1 MKTLMNLQHNNNNNN
16 NNLDSPVSLP
26 ILISNRFTSFL
37 DFDHPDKSF
46 HKKKLAYYEKF
57 PKDIRNLKN
66 IIFYGPQGVGKYTQ
80 CLNIIKKYSDS
91 KLKYEKKISIPYQK
105 SVFCIKMS
113 DIHYEIDLSILGCHS
128 KTLWNSIFENIQDII
143 TTKHIQKGIVV
154 CKNFHKIHPEL
165 LSMFYSYMQTKLLET
180 NKIIFF
186 IITEQLSFIPSNIIN
201 ICKTLHY
208 ERPSRNMYNKTLNI
222 KIPTKYDINK
232 ITNMFNLKHDISQ
245 LMIPHQ
251 KICDNLIQFIKK
263 YIDSYHCTNKNTN
276 DEVQD
281 DCEDEDEN
289 DFMEIRNIL
298 YNILTYHINVESV
311 LYYVI
316 KELTLQKYIKQDV
329 LHHVLLKTYTFLQYY
344 NNNYRPIYHLESFV
358 FNLIVIINKSN
369 TSSSHEC

>member
-1 MKTLMNLQHNNNNNN
+1 
-16 NNLDSPVSLP
+16 
-26 ILISNRFTSFL
+26 
-37 DFDHPDKSF
+37 
-46 HKKKLAYYEKF
+46 
-57 PKDIRNLKN
+57 
-66 IIFYGPQGVGKYTQ
+66 
-80 CLNIIKKYSDS
+80 
-91 KLKYEKKISIPYQK
+91 
-105 SVFCIKMS
+105 
-113 DIHYEIDLSILGCHS
+113 
-128 KTLWNSIFENIQDII
+128 
-143 TTKHIQKGIVV
+143 
-154 CKNFHKIHPEL
+154 
-165 LSMFYSYMQTKLLET
+165 MQTKLLET

-222 KIPTKYDINK
+222 KIPKKYDINK

-251 KICDNLIQFIKK
+251 KICDNLIQSIKK
-263 YIDSYHCTNKNTN
+263 YIDSYDCTNKNTY
-276 DEVQD
+276 DEVQHD
-281 DCEDEDEN
+281 YEDEDEDEHEDEN

-298 YNILTYHINVESV
+298 YDILTYHINVESV

-369 TSSSHEC
+369 TCSHEC

>member
-1 MKTLMNLQHNNNNNN
+1 METSTNIEHNKI
-16 NNLDSPVSLP
+16 DSSSVPVST
-26 ILISNRFTSFL
+26 RFINFI
-37 DFDHPDKSF
+37 DFDLDKSF
-46 HKKKLAYYEKF
+46 HKKKVAYYEKF
-57 PKDIRNLKN
+57 PKDIKKLKN

-80 CLNIIKKYSDS
+80 CLHIIKKYSDS
-91 KLKYEKKISIPYQK
+91 NLKYEKKLSIPYQK

-128 KTLWNSIFENIQDII
+128 KTLWHSIFENIQDII
-143 TTKHIQKGIVV
+143 STKQVQKGIVV
-154 CKNFHKIHPEL
+154 CKHFHRIHPEL
-165 LSMFYSYMQTKLLET
+165 LSMFYSYMQTKLMET
-180 NKIIFF
+180 NNIIFF
-186 IITEQLSFIPSNIIN
+186 IITEQISFIPSNIIN

-222 KIPTKYDINK
+222 KIPKKYDINK

-251 KICDNLIQFIKK
+251 KICDNLIESIKK
-263 YIDSYHCTNKNTN
+263 YIGSYNCTNIN
-276 DEVQD
+276 DNHVVQNECD
-281 DCEDEDEN
+281 DEDENEDEN

-298 YNILTYHINVESV
+298 YDILTYHINVESV

-316 KELTLQKYIKQDV
+316 KELTLQKYIKQNNI
-329 LHHVLLKTYTFLQYY
+329 HHILLKTYTFLQYY

-358 FNLIVIINKSN
+358 FNLIVIINKYN